1 MAIKNE
7 ILKTANDVLKKTPI
21 EKVEIAKE
29 VIQIITQKYLKNR
42 IRRDLDVRRASLYWN
57 KKNNQMKRVRYK
69 KELDPE
75 VLAEIKPYLRPY

>member
-29 VIQIITQKYLKNR
+29 VIQIIT
-42 IRRDLDVRRASLYWN
+42 
-57 KKNNQMKRVRYK
+57 
-69 KELDPE
+69 
-75 VLAEIKPYLRPY
+75 